1 MDYFNDVLTNF
12 LGLECGSCAAVYAGT
27 EISRMLSKNM
37 NLCSEDEQRYN
48 MRESNDIIFI
58 FGGNILLI

>member
-27 EISRMLSKNM
+27 EISRMLSKILICVPKM
-37 NLCSEDEQRYN
+37 NKGTTWG
-48 MRESNDIIFI
+48 REMTSFSFLGEISF
-58 FGGNILLI
+58 